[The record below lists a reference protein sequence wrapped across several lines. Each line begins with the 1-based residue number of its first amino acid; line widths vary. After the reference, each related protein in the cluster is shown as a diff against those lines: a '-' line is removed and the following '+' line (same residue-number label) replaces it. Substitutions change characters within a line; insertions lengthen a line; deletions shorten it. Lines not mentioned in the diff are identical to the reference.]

1 MPPVKVESTP
11 NPDSLKFT
19 AQGAS
24 FSEEVLS
31 FDSLEAAG
39 DHELARAL
47 LQIGDVH
54 DVFVTPQFVTVTKA
68 SDRSWEDL
76 LPEVRPLIESH
87 AGESG

>member
-47 LQIGDVH
+47 LQIDDVH